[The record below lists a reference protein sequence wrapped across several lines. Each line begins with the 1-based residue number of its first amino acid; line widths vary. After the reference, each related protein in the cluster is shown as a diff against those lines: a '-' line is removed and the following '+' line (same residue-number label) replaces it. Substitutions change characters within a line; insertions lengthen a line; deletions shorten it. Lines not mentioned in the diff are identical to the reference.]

1 MKLTAMS
8 GEILLCAVFAA
19 TTPPLVAFVVVIV
32 WVCAPVV
39 TVDVRVG
46 RTALKVTLA
55 IACVLEV
62 CAPLEP
68 VFEEL
73 WLFVVV
79 AGVV

>member
-8 GEILLCAVFAA
+8 GEMLLCAVFAA
-19 TTPPLVAFVVVIV
+19 TTGVAPPVVAFVVVIV

-46 RTALKVTLA
+46 RTALKVTL
-55 IACVLEV
+55 CVPLAGLGLVVWV
-62 CAPLEP
+62 CAPPSP

-73 WLFVVV
+73 
-79 AGVV
+79 